1 MAPSIMQALMR
12 EPSRSYQSI
21 YADPSVRPL
30 SPPSLRS
37 SASRPTSIRS
47 SASQRSVG
55 SEATH
60 RSAASAAAT
69 REPAWTNGQWD
80 WSQYGGRGGLTG
92 GARSLHTPSVVGKS
106 LGIDTKAS
114 KRRSNRPE
122 SVRSGMS
129 AAKYDSGVD
138 DAGDREG
145 SDVGSAWSVRSGDS
159 LRTSMSV
166 PGYGSGGFVPN
177 SRSRSKPSRSQL
189 EGSGASMRISS
200 SHSGYEVDARS
211 DVDRSSRYR
220 SSSSR
225 ALAPS
230 SFSASIDAKG
240 EQQTSR
246 RYSSQPSIS
255 RPLSPPLSNVL
266 SRSKASRASAMQHTA
281 SDETTPSL
289 TSSASSAPSS
299 EPLTPITPHGIETPI
314 LLDGQ
319 SRKRSTSKRSKS
331 SLAQPTA
338 IEPAPAHLEQVA
350 PSIPTITSQPEAPI
364 AQLEKQDLQTS
375 WPQESVPSPQEPALP
390 EPGRFYS
397 VDEIFALAAPTV
409 DANEEK
415 EPASIEAAAVD
426 EPSPAAAAV
435 PNADQRAET
444 LSPAVPRLRLTR
456 TESEQS
462 RLGARGSVELV
473 VADEDTST
481 PKAAQEADSDSDSA
495 DGLEEVSESSD
506 DDETVEQLVLN
517 RRSAAMEAVEE
528 EPEEVEEATET
539 ISFVQQRQPQP
550 RPQVS
555 PQQPVLARFVEAKRG
570 QAKRSSSSSSIDS
583 NGSSDLGRAQVSS
596 ARSSRDR
603 SSAATN
609 ARPPQSGFQSSAPE
623 PSSAPQR
630 TVQQLRSQEG
640 SSPKSRPNMGRP
652 GSSARSLRSR
662 GSRLE
667 VMPEDVEAE
676 AEATSSG
683 GEVQQISSRAQLA
696 KLRTDVPTSTSS
708 SERSISPSP
717 RLASPRWTHS
727 RSSSSGTS
735 LHSLQEQERQ
745 TRSLDLDRDQFKP
758 SPLARSMS
766 AASSRPGSV
775 RSVQSTGSNKSG
787 KESRGLSKFFQP
799 PLASSKATKPPPPA
813 PAVVKSQRPG
823 SPGRASSLRNISL
836 SPHRFEEDYDDD
848 DAQSLSNISI
858 MSAPQLSPVRPPR
871 NPARLGGT
879 ASVVRAIPAALL
891 EPDLPSRDRY
901 SVSTA
906 SSPRAESPA
915 QQLHEARP
923 LASSS
928 SAVERP
934 ISRERT
940 PPPMPAP
947 IPGVTAMPAAEAVSG
962 GESVSMSRANSS
974 AASRPLSSHLSPSSV
989 DFGLTSLAL
998 SPRIHA
1004 SQQKTSRRFGLFRRS
1019 AGNDVSATKRTF
1031 EPSVDLVYDTID
1043 ATVFRKKLQS
1053 DEVLV
1058 GTIAVGVD
1066 QFDRERLW
1074 QLAKAAGGTG
1084 WVPGRALVGHVVAV
1098 GDSVSRL
1105 KKGDLVWGLSP
1116 LKKSGALASLVILPR
1131 DNVALA
1137 PTSIPIELAAALPA
1151 PAASAMLIM
1160 QSLCQSLPK
1169 GSKVL
1174 VLNGHHGTGNLCLQ
1188 LARHLRPGVEGTR
1201 DLWMVAQCPIFIR
1214 DAEKVCRDAGAT
1226 EVLRDEPLAAI
1237 NGLHEGSFDAVI
1249 DTVGGRR
1256 LYDAS
1261 RRILHHSGAF
1271 ITTVGDA
1278 LTDPKASTNESIRS
1292 LRRAFFKKDK
1302 KAVSYWRVDP
1312 DVDDREA
1319 VRVVLDKITEVVEA
1333 GALRAQLGSVVTLD
1347 EARRTFA
1354 PSQSDEDSAVV
1365 RVKA

>member
-55 SEATH
+55 SEATR

-189 EGSGASMRISS
+189 EGSGASMRISG
-200 SHSGYEVDARS
+200 SHSGYDVAARS

-255 RPLSPPLSNVL
+255 RPLSPPLSNVS

-350 PSIPTITSQPEAPI
+350 PSMPTITSQPEAPI
-364 AQLEKQDLQTS
+364 AQLEKQDLPTS
-375 WPQESVPSPQEPALP
+375 WPQESVPSPQEVGRICDFPLGRNAMLTKSFFPQPALP

-409 DANEEK
+409 DANEEE
-415 EPASIEAAAVD
+415 EPASIEAAAVN

-506 DDETVEQLVLN
+506 DDEIVEQLVLN

-696 KLRTDVPTSTSS
+696 KLRTDVPNSTSS

-1116 LKKSGALASLVILPR
+1116 LKKVRCPFDCPRTGVATDKSDAFHQSGALASLVILPR

-1256 LYDAS
+1256 
-1261 RRILHHSGAF
+1261 RERF
-1271 ITTVGDA
+1271 
-1278 LTDPKASTNESIRS
+1278 PRS
-1292 LRRAFFKKDK
+1292 FRHWLFFWADDVSAFF
-1302 KAVSYWRVDP
+1302 
-1312 DVDDREA
+1312 
-1319 VRVVLDKITEVVEA
+1319 
-1333 GALRAQLGSVVTLD
+1333 AQSTTPRGESCTTAAPLSPRSATL
-1347 EARRTFA
+1347 
-1354 PSQSDEDSAVV
+1354 
-1365 RVKA
+1365 